1 MLAGGVVLALAGC
14 GGPGPVGA
22 AAPAG
27 AGTPA
32 MGTQA
37 GDTAAQSP
45 GATGRPSDGPTAT
58 APSDSPAAA
67 AGVVVSYFTEINAAS
82 RAGRVAD
89 VSALALPG
97 CQACALD
104 IGVTRDLQ
112 QRVLHA
118 AADPYTISAVTA
130 GTRAGLAI
138 TVTFTAATSAVGLL
152 DPAGR
157 QVAEL
162 AGVPTRTG
170 DAQLTLAGSDWL
182 IQTIRYAARQR

>member
-1 MLAGGVVLALAGC
+1 VLALAGC

-27 AGTPA
+27 GGAV
-32 MGTQA
+32 GTQA
-37 GDTAAQSP
+37 GGTAAQSP
-45 GATGRPSDGPTAT
+45 GAAGQPSDGPTAA

-82 RAGRVAD
+82 RAGQVAD

-130 GTRAGLAI
+130 GSRVGLAI

-157 QVAEL
+157 QVEEL

-182 IQTIRYAARQR
+182 IQTIRYAARQ